1 MLTLAIDC
9 TNKNLATIITLLKMF
24 LQLLQIIVPIALIL
38 LGSLDLGRA
47 VIASDEGAIKKAQK
61 RFINRCLAAVL
72 VFMVAAIVRFTMGF
86 IGNDVWKDCWD
97 KDIVVEQSD
106 DSSNETPTE
115 GVNDEGYK
123 GGKTD
128 DGKTHSSSGGS
139 F

>member
-9 TNKNLATIITLLKMF
+9 SNDKLATIITLLKLF
-24 LQLLQIIVPIALIL
+24 LQLLQIIVPIGLIL

-72 VFMVAAIVRFTMGF
+72 VFLVAAIVRFAMAF
-86 IGNDVWKDCWD
+86 IGNDAWKDCWENNTAMEKTGD
-97 KDIVVEQSD
+97 KTTIEIV
-106 DSSNETPTE
+106 N
-115 GVNDEGYK
+115 NDGYK
-123 GGKTD
+123 GGAAD
-128 DGKTHSSSGGS
+128 DGRIHSSSVGY